1 MMSAVRLDGSVDA
14 WYARLSGKRDDLEP
28 GCRRQHQAAS
38 APKLALSLK
47 PKRRN
52 HRHNPM
58 LCITE
63 SHTVGRRGGGDYI
76 QQGPHDSRQSRQPS
90 FNTTSWQCIN
100 ELFTQKYDER
110 FRSGR
115 SCSNINQHPP
125 TRRDIGSNLAAK
137 ASGLSVYK
145 LAHDL

>member
-90 FNTTSWQCIN
+90 FNTTSFRLLLLLLEPAAVIQHDIMAMHQRMIHTKIRRAFSVGPK
-100 ELFTQKYDER
+100 LFE
-110 FRSGR
+110 
-115 SCSNINQHPP
+115 H
-125 TRRDIGSNLAAK
+125 
-137 ASGLSVYK
+137 
-145 LAHDL
+145 